1 MERAKP
7 DVGGRLGRVVRS
19 PGVSPAEGAF
29 YAKDGFESGETCWS
43 CICSTE
49 EMIYNKMYRRNREL
63 FNADKNCELTKPYE
77 TLAKVGETG
86 ESAKAPRRAGR

>member
-1 MERAKP
+1 MFESEVTVQCEGDDFGARQP
-7 DVGGRLGRVVRS
+7 T
-19 PGVSPAEGAF
+19 EGAF